1 MARCARKGVRMK
13 LAHLFVIF
21 LLSIVVLGC
30 AQQRVYQDDVG
41 PQSAPVPDSAAPIG
55 GKAGPDLAGETQGDE
70 AEAAPNPAITK
81 LLARNGQV
89 KSYSFDVASLP
100 DKRGG
105 SSFAVKGDNILVT
118 PLNEIKIKTGAD
130 VIFLDTVRRT
140 ATGYCVR
147 GTSKCAN
154 PNAPITM
161 DYDDWSVPLPPSYLE
176 DIQRGEIIG
185 SLTFFN
191 KPVTRIKYQRGALYY
206 EAYLDNYFGYPQR
219 VAIASDAEM
228 TNIIGGYEYRNMAF
242 NAVRDDQVV
251 HVDVKL

>member
-1 MARCARKGVRMK
+1 MARCARKGVNMK
-13 LAHLFVIF
+13 LAHLFAI
-21 LLSIVVLGC
+21 LMIGVVLFGC
-30 AQQRVYQDDVG
+30 AQQRVYQDGANDNAN

-55 GKAGPDLAGETQGDE
+55 GKTGPDVAETKRLTE
-70 AEAAPNPAITK
+70 PNPAIVK

-89 KSYSFDVASLP
+89 KSYSFDVALLP

-105 SSFAVKGDNILVT
+105 SSFAVKGDNVLVT
-118 PLNEIKIKTGAD
+118 PLNEQTIQTGAD
-130 VIFLDTVRRT
+130 AIFLDLVART

-147 GTSKCAN
+147 GEGRCDD
-154 PNAPITM
+154 PNAPIAM
-161 DYDDWSVPLPPSYLE
+161 DFNEWSVPLPPSYLD
-176 DIQRGEIIG
+176 DIQYGEIIG
-185 SLTFFN
+185 SLTYFN

-206 EAYLDNYFGYPQR
+206 EAYIDNYFGYPQR

-242 NAVRDDQVV
+242 NSVRDNQVV